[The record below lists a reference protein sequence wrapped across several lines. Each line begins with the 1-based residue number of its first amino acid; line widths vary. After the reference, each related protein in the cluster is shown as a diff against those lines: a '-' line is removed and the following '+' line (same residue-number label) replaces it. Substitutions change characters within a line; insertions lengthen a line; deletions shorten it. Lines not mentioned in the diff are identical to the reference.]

1 MNASPNA
8 TITRTV
14 LTTRE
19 IAWDFGIW
27 IVRAVIAGVLIGLAC
42 AAVVA
47 LLAMAGA

>member
-8 TITRTV
+8 TVTRTV

-19 IAWDFGIW
+19 IARDFGIW
-27 IVRAVIAGVLIGLAC
+27 IARAVMAGVLIGLGF

-47 LLAMAGA
+47 LLAAASA